1 MPQIA
6 AACELLMRQPAIAPA
21 QLERLDAILSAA
33 LAKSDTEKKSR
44 PAVLLWV
51 AGRLRDVQGKY
62 DEAEAHYREA
72 LKIDAAYVPA
82 LNELAWLLALR
93 GQKTEEARE
102 LIEKAVKLVG
112 PQPSFLDTRAV
123 VELAQSQPE
132 KALADM
138 QTVIDAQPAPN
149 RYFHLALAQHKLGRA
164 DEAAESFK
172 KARAMQLAPGSL
184 HALERPA
191 YDELARSVQ

>member
-1 MPQIA
+1 
-6 AACELLMRQPAIAPA
+6 MRQPAIAPA

-33 LAKSDTEKKSR
+33 LEKYAR
-44 PAVLLWV
+44 PAALLWV
-51 AGRLRDVQGKY
+51 AGRLRDVEGKY
-62 DEAEAHYREA
+62 DEAEALYREA
-72 LKIDAAYVPA
+72 IQKEPANVAA

-172 KARAMQLAPGSL
+172 KARAMQLAPQSL

-191 YDELARSVQ
+191 YDELVHSVQ